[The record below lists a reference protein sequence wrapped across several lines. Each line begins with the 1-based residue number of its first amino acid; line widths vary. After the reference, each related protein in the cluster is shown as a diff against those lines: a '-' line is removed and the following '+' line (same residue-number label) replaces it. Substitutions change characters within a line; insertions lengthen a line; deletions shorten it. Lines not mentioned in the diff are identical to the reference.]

1 VRKLDVFTH
10 ICPAAYFERMQ
21 AVAPGFKDIGKRMRG
36 VPMLVDLD
44 ERFRVMDRF
53 DGYEQVL
60 SISTPPIE
68 AYATREQAV
77 DLARLAND
85 EMAELVA
92 RYPARFPAFV
102 ASLPL
107 NDPDAALNEIDRAV
121 GQLGARGVQIFSN
134 VNGQP
139 LDRPELLAL
148 FEAMAARDLPVWLHP
163 YRSAEVSDYGSEA
176 RSAFEIWWA
185 FGWPYE
191 TSAAMARL
199 VFSGIFDRL
208 PHLKIITHH
217 MGAMVP
223 YFEGR
228 VGPGWDQL
236 GVRTSDSD
244 YQALRQTLQKRPL
257 DYFRLFYADTALF
270 GAYDATVCG
279 LRFFGAAHV
288 LFASDAPFDP
298 ERGPMFIRET
308 IGIIDRLPISNSD
321 RESIYWR
328 NAAAMLK
335 LESTS

>member
-1 VRKLDVFTH
+1 VVRKIDVFTH
-10 ICPAAYFERMQ
+10 ICPPAYFERMQ
-21 AVAPGFKDIGKRMRG
+21 AAAPHFKDIGKRMRN

-53 DGYEQVL
+53 EGYQQVL

-68 AYATREQAV
+68 AYAAPKTAV
-77 DLARLAND
+77 ELARVAND
-85 EMAELVA
+85 AMAELVA
-92 RYPARFPAFV
+92 RYPERFPAFV

-107 NDPDAALNEIDRAV
+107 NDPGAALDEIDRAV

-134 VNGQP
+134 VNGRP
-139 LDRPELLAL
+139 LDDPEFRVL
-148 FEAMAARDLPVWLHP
+148 FEAMAERDLPIWLHP
-163 YRSAEVSDYGSEA
+163 YRGADVSDYSAEA
-176 RSAFEIWWA
+176 RSQFEIWWA

-236 GVRTSDSD
+236 GVRTSDKD
-244 YQALRQTLQKRPL
+244 YGSLLRSLENAGRCSFARPSPL
-257 DYFRLFYADTALF
+257 STACRLR
-270 GAYDATVCG
+270 VKS
-279 LRFFGAAHV
+279 
-288 LFASDAPFDP
+288 AS
-298 ERGPMFIRET
+298 
-308 IGIIDRLPISNSD
+308 
-321 RESIYWR
+321 
-328 NAAAMLK
+328 
-335 LESTS
+335 

>member
-10 ICPAAYFERMQ
+10 ICPPRYFERMQ
-21 AVAPGFKDIGKRMRG
+21 AVAPGFKDIGKRMRN

-53 DGYEQVL
+53 AGYEQVL
-60 SISTPPIE
+60 SVCTPPIE
-68 AYATREQAV
+68 AYASPVDAV
-77 DLARLAND
+77 VQARLAND

-92 RYPARFPAFV
+92 RYPDRFPAFV

-107 NDPDAALNEIDRAV
+107 NDPDAALAEIDRAV

-134 VNGQP
+134 INGRP
-139 LDRPELLAL
+139 LDRPELLPL
-148 FEAMAARDLPVWLHP
+148 FDAMAARDLPLWLHP
-163 YRSAEVSDYGSEA
+163 YRGAEMSDYISEG
-176 RSAFEIWWA
+176 RSEFEIWWA

-199 VFSGIFDRL
+199 VFAGVFDRL
-208 PHLKIITHH
+208 PHLKVITHH
-217 MGAMVP
+217 MGAMIP

-236 GVRTSDSD
+236 GVRTSDKD
-244 YQALRQTLQKRPL
+244 YKAHLQTLRKRPI

-279 LRFFGAAHV
+279 LRFFGPTHV

-298 ERGPMFIRET
+298 EGGLMFIRET
-308 IGIIDRLPISNSD
+308 IGIIDRLPISD
-321 RESIYWR
+321 AERERIYWR
-328 NAAAMLK
+328 NAVEMLR
-335 LESTS
+335 L